1 MHSKEEIEQAITECL
16 DEWEQKI
23 IRTRF
28 GLDNGMTSSL
38 KQLQERFGVT
48 REQVR
53 DIEKKVLRFLRN
65 NIE

>member
-1 MHSKEEIEQAITECL
+1 VYSKEEIEQAITECL

-28 GLDNGMTSSL
+28 GLDNGVTSSL
-38 KQLQERFGVT
+38 EQLQEGFGVT

>member
-1 MHSKEEIEQAITECL
+1 MYSKEEIEQAITECL

-28 GLDNGMTSSL
+28 GLDNGVTSSL
-38 KQLQERFGVT
+38 EQLQEGFGVT